1 MGGAI
6 ARGLSQSSI
15 VAPSEITVSNRG
27 EEKLN
32 ELKSFNPS
40 IHTTTDNKEAVKD
53 ADVIILAV
61 KPWILDSV
69 AYDIREVL
77 DFPRQIIV
85 SVVAGITLER
95 LSELFSSEDAAPAIF
110 RVIPKY
116 GRLYST
122 KYDSHFALQCRT
134 GTNRLYSVSIRQP
147 REKPSHRRESDDS
160 RGQHSAPAEQLLSC
174 VI

>member
-1 MGGAI
+1 MKISIIGGGNMGGAI

-69 AYDIREVL
+69 SPANHRFGGSGYHIGKIVR
-77 DFPRQIIV
+77 IIL
-85 SVVAGITLER
+85 I
-95 LSELFSSEDAAPAIF
+95 
-110 RVIPKY
+110 
-116 GRLYST
+116 GRCGSGY
-122 KYDSHFALQCRT
+122 F
-134 GTNRLYSVSIRQP
+134 
-147 REKPSHRRESDDS
+147 
-160 RGQHSAPAEQLLSC
+160 
-174 VI
+174 